1 MANRVLLGKKG
12 SEYGLWVSKVGQ
24 DVTSAGSN
32 NLLFDSSFLT
42 LNFTKSGIKRYYTS
56 YPIRQSNYG

>member
-24 DVTSAGSN
+24 DVTTVGSN
-32 NLLFDSSFLT
+32 NLLFDSSRAE
-42 LNFTKSGIKRYYTS
+42 GIQH
-56 YPIRQSNYG
+56 IIVIM